1 MRLSPLL
8 QASLAPESTTVATF
22 LLIIREGSILGRVLF
37 AAAISARTTPQWAAP
52 TFEVIERCIHGLNT
66 ECCAGCIDNN
76 RSSKQNPHRDKYLDF
91 CGRWCGPSL
100 GDTKSSAFDAAEA
113 SGLDEV
119 EESLDLLAD
128 VKVEV
133 AKVVGKTKRLVTL
146 PVVPW
151 VDRSRETFEELYG
164 ALLADSRAR
173 RVEDGKKH
181 SLAEYVAL
189 HPSHGREQFTGF
201 TNWCPSCFE
210 YVEQIHGCEEWHV
223 KKELAAK
230 KQAAKLLAEQQHAAK
245 MIDKRREA
253 RAKLMA
259 EDATLAIER
268 VAGIDVPAMSAGFQP
283 RHEVFVGNS
292 NDLTSRQARMCDPR
306 PKSNPQRI
314 NELFEAKQE
323 WERVSPTAS
332 RCLYCN
338 RCVSARKGT
347 KYCVGTDHR
356 QRHWEQQNTLK
367 ETA

>member
-37 AAAISARTTPQWAAP
+37 AAAISARTTPQWAA
-52 TFEVIERCIHGLNT
+52 
-66 ECCAGCIDNN
+66 
-76 RSSKQNPHRDKYLDF
+76 HRDKYLDF